1 MKLLMRCWK
10 IFDGLLGFL
19 AGIGMVL
26 LTLMMLA
33 VCWEVVTRYF
43 LGKGTI
49 WVIEFSEYTMLY
61 MTFLGT
67 AWLLRKEGHVEMDI
81 VTITLSLRAQRI
93 LKIGTSV
100 VAGLLCIVLMWSGA
114 EVALDHLM
122 RGLHQPTLLAPPDFP
137 LFAIIPVGFF
147 LLSIQFLR
155 RAYNHLVVK
164 ELKEE
169 KERVMV

>member
-1 MKLLMRCWK
+1 
-10 IFDGLLGFL
+10 
-19 AGIGMVL
+19 
-26 LTLMMLA
+26 
-33 VCWEVVTRYF
+33 
-43 LGKGTI
+43 
-49 WVIEFSEYTMLY
+49 

-81 VTITLSLRAQRI
+81 VTITLSTDAQRI
-93 LKIGTSV
+93 LKIATSL
-100 VAGLLCIVLMWSGA
+100 VAGLLCLVLMWSGA

-137 LFAIIPVGFF
+137 LFAIIPVGFL

-155 RAYNHLVVK
+155 RAHNHLVVK
-164 ELKEE
+164 EPKEE